1 MITIISG
8 TNRKGSNSLKVSK
21 TYQNLLKNK
30 GLESQV
36 MDLAELSGD
45 FITNMYGNH
54 TDEVEELIKTY
65 VTDVSSFVFVIPEYN
80 GTYTGA
86 VKMFMDGISPSKFN
100 NKNSILVGIASG
112 RAGNIMGLDQFTT
125 VLNHLKMEVLSNKVL
140 LSQVDKLIGEN
151 DELNEKL
158 ILKIINN
165 QLESM
170 IDIFNLK

>member
-54 TDEVEELIKTY
+54 TDEVEELI
-65 VTDVSSFVFVIPEYN
+65 
-80 GTYTGA
+80 
-86 VKMFMDGISPSKFN
+86 
-100 NKNSILVGIASG
+100 
-112 RAGNIMGLDQFTT
+112 
-125 VLNHLKMEVLSNKVL
+125 
-140 LSQVDKLIGEN
+140 
-151 DELNEKL
+151 
-158 ILKIINN
+158 
-165 QLESM
+165 
-170 IDIFNLK
+170 